1 MSFEIRPLPGVTGAE
16 VIGFDIGRD
25 GADGAARRRLQD
37 AWTDRVVLVF
47 RDMEIDEAGFMRLAG
62 LFGENVPQPVQR
74 PEYRVE
80 GFPLIRLLSNRH
92 RDTLGD
98 NKPLNVGGTWHTDHS
113 HLPDPPRGTVL
124 RAIRLPGEGGDTS
137 FTNQRAAYE
146 ALDEATR
153 REVDPLVGHHVYN
166 SRYAPRRMATMT
178 PEEERE
184 APSARHPLVR
194 PHPASGRKALYFNP
208 IRIERFDGMDAASSQ
223 ALMDRL
229 VAHCEQDRFIYRHRW
244 RPGDVLIW
252 DNAQALHM
260 VRHDYDPAEERIM
273 HRTLVG

>member
-25 GADGAARRRLQD
+25 GADQAARQRLQD
-37 AWTDRVVLVF
+37 AWTDRVVLAF

-80 GFPLIRLLSNRH
+80 GFPFIRLLSSWH
-92 RDTLGD
+92 RDSLGD

-124 RAIRLPGEGGDTS
+124 RAIRLPEEGGDTS

-146 ALDEATR
+146 ALDEETR
-153 REVDPLVGHHVYN
+153 REVDPLVGLHIYN

-194 PHPASGRKALYFNP
+194 PHPVSGRKALYFNP
-208 IRIERFDGMDAASSQ
+208 IRIERFEGMDAAASQ

-229 VAHCEQDRFIYRHRW
+229 VAHCEQDRFVYRHRW
-244 RPGDVLIW
+244 RAGDVLIW

-260 VRHDYDPAEERIM
+260 VRHDYDPGRERVM

>member
-16 VIGFDIGRD
+16 VLEFDLDRD
-25 GADGAARRRLQD
+25 GAGEAARQRLQD

-47 RDMEIDEAGFMRLAG
+47 RGMEIDEAGFMRLAG

-80 GFPLIRLLSNRH
+80 GFPFIRLLSSLH
-92 RDTLGD
+92 RDSLGD

-146 ALDEATR
+146 ALDEETR
-153 REVDPLVGHHVYN
+153 REVDPLVGLHIYN

-194 PHPASGRKALYFNP
+194 PHPVSGRKTLYFNP
-208 IRIERFDGMDAASSQ
+208 IRIERFEGMDPAASQ
-223 ALMDRL
+223 ALMERL
-229 VAHCEQDRFIYRHRW
+229 VAHCEQDRFVYRHRW
-244 RPGDVLIW
+244 RAGDVLIW

-260 VRHDYDPAEERIM
+260 VRHDYDPARERVM

>member
-1 MSFEIRPLPGVTGAE
+1 MAFEIRPLPGVIGSE
-16 VIGFDIGRD
+16 VLGFDVERD
-25 GADGAARRRLQD
+25 GADETARRRLQE
-37 AWTDRVVLVF
+37 AWTDRVVLAF
-47 RDMEIDEAGFMRLAG
+47 RDMEIDEAGFMRLAS

-80 GFPLIRLLSNRH
+80 GFPLIRLLSSRH

-98 NKPLNVGGTWHTDHS
+98 NKPLNTGGTWHTDHS

-137 FTNQRAAYE
+137 FTNQRAAYQ
-146 ALDEATR
+146 ALDEEMR
-153 REVDPLVGHHVYN
+153 REVDPLVGHHIYN
-166 SRYAPRRMATMT
+166 SRFAPRRMAKMT
-178 PEEERE
+178 PEEALE

-194 PHPASGRKALYFNP
+194 PHPVSGLKALYFNP
-208 IRIERFDGMDAASSQ
+208 IRIERFDGMDAAASQ
-223 ALMDRL
+223 ALMNRL
-229 VAHCEQDRFIYRHRW
+229 VAHCEQDRFVYRHRW
-244 RPGDVLIW
+244 RAGDVLIW

-260 VRHDYDPAEERIM
+260 VRHDYDPARERVM